1 MSESKGKI
9 IFAILAVLLLLFGGG
24 VTLYPFLN
32 GLWVEHTMHKD
43 AENFLLLLAEEE
55 KAPEKPMEN
64 ESYVIVGEAD
74 RTETTEPQPPAE
86 HTQLWLDMKAYNE
99 AIFREGQ
106 EGLSDPASYEKPS
119 FRLSDY
125 GLNSEVFGVLS
136 IPRLELRMPIYLGA
150 TKENMA
156 NGAAV
161 MGQTSLPIGGE
172 NTNCVLAGH
181 RGWNGAAYFLYV
193 DRLIPGDMV
202 TVTNLWET
210 LNYKV
215 SDIKVIDPN
224 DVEAIHIQAN
234 RELLTLLTCHPPAS
248 GGKQRYLVFCER
260 IDNMEV
266 S

>member
-1 MSESKGKI
+1 MSGSKGKI

-32 GLWVEHTMHKD
+32 GLWVDHTMHKN
-43 AENFLLLLAEEE
+43 AEEFLLLLEESAGELAEESQE
-55 KAPEKPMEN
+55 ET
-64 ESYVIVGEAD
+64 SYVIAGDAVTVES
-74 RTETTEPQPPAE
+74 TVPEQYPE
-86 HTQLWLDMKAYNE
+86 LWLDMKAYNE
-99 AIFREGQ
+99 TIFREGQ
-106 EGLSDPASYEKPS
+106 EGLSDPAAYEEPS

-125 GLNSEVFGVLS
+125 GLESEVFGVLS
-136 IPRLELRMPIYLGA
+136 LPRLELRMPIYLGA

-193 DRLIPGDMV
+193 DRLIPGDTV

-210 LNYKV
+210 LTYKV
-215 SDIKVIDPN
+215 SDIKVISPN
-224 DVEAIHIQAN
+224 DVEAIHIQTN

-260 IDNMEV
+260 TDNMEV

>member
-1 MSESKGKI
+1 MSGSKGKI

-43 AENFLLLLAEEE
+43 SEEFLLLLEDSPEET
-55 KAPEKPMEN
+55 KGGV
-64 ESYVIVGEAD
+64 SYVIAE
-74 RTETTEPQPPAE
+74 EPEKEKGTVPEQYP
-86 HTQLWLDMKAYNE
+86 QLWLDMKAYNE

-106 EGLSDPASYEKPS
+106 EGLADSAAYEKPS
-119 FRLSDY
+119 FHLGDY
-125 GLNSEVFGVLS
+125 GLESEVFGVLS

-193 DRLIPGDMV
+193 DRLIPGDTV

-215 SDIKVIDPN
+215 SDIKVISPN
-224 DVEAIHIQAN
+224 DVDAIHIQSN
-234 RELLTLLTCHPPAS
+234 RDLLTLLT
-248 GGKQRYLVFCER
+248 
-260 IDNMEV
+260 
-266 S
+266 

>member
-32 GLWVEHTMHKD
+32 GLWVEYTMHKD
-43 AENFLLLLAEEE
+43 SEEFLLLLEDSPEET
-55 KAPEKPMEN
+55 KGGV
-64 ESYVIVGEAD
+64 SYVIAE
-74 RTETTEPQPPAE
+74 EPEKEKGTVPEQYP
-86 HTQLWLDMKAYNE
+86 QLWLDMKAYNE

-106 EGLSDPASYEKPS
+106 EGLSDPAAYETPS
-119 FRLSDY
+119 FLLSDY

-193 DRLIPGDMV
+193 DRLIPGDTV

-224 DVEAIHIQAN
+224 DVEAIHIQSN

>member
-9 IFAILAVLLLLFGGG
+9 LFVILAVLLLLFGGG
-24 VTLYPFLN
+24 TMFYPALN
-32 GLWVEHTMHKD
+32 GLWVEHTMHRD
-43 AENFLLLLAEEE
+43 SEDFLLLLEEDAERTAEENSHVVPEEPESE
-55 KAPEKPMEN
+55 KSDVPEQ
-64 ESYVIVGEAD
+64 YA
-74 RTETTEPQPPAE
+74 
-86 HTQLWLDMKAYNE
+86 QLWLDMKAYNK

-106 EGLSDPASYEKPS
+106 KGLSDPSAYEDVC

-136 IPRLELRMPIYLGA
+136 IPKLNLQMPIYMGA

-156 NGAAV
+156 AGAAV
-161 MGQTSLPIGGE
+161 MGQTSLPIGGSD
-172 NTNCVLAGH
+172 TNCVLAGH
-181 RGWNGAAYFLYV
+181 RGWNGAAYFLYINQ
-193 DRLIPGDMV
+193 LEPGDTV

-215 SDIKVIDPN
+215 SEVRVISPN
-224 DVEAIHIQAN
+224 DVEAILIQPGH
-234 RELLTLLTCHPPAS
+234 ELLTLLTCRPPAS

-260 IDNMEV
+260 DYEMEV

>member
-1 MSESKGKI
+1 
-9 IFAILAVLLLLFGGG
+9 
-24 VTLYPFLN
+24 
-32 GLWVEHTMHKD
+32 
-43 AENFLLLLAEEE
+43 
-55 KAPEKPMEN
+55 
-64 ESYVIVGEAD
+64 
-74 RTETTEPQPPAE
+74 
-86 HTQLWLDMKAYNE
+86 MKAYYE

-106 EGLSDPASYEKPS
+106 EGLSDPAAYETPS
-119 FRLSDY
+119 FHLGDY
-125 GLNSEVFGVLS
+125 GLESEVFGVLS

-150 TKENMA
+150 TEENMA

-161 MGQTSLPIGGE
+161 MGQTSLPIGGT

-193 DRLIPGDMV
+193 DRLIPGDIV
-202 TVTNLWET
+202 TVTNPWET
-210 LNYKV
+210 MNYKV
-215 SDIKVIDPN
+215 SDIKVFDPN

>member
-1 MSESKGKI
+1 MSGSKGKI
-9 IFAILAVLLLLFGGG
+9 IVAILAVLLLLFGGG

-32 GLWVEHTMHKD
+32 GLWVNHTMHRD
-43 AENFLLLLAEEE
+43 AEKFLLLLEENE
-55 KAPEKPMEN
+55 EAPEKPMED
-64 ESYVIVGEAD
+64 ESYVIAGE
-74 RTETTEPQPPAE
+74 TETAE
-86 HTQLWLDMKAYNE
+86 STAPEQYPELWLDMKAYNE

-106 EGLSDPASYEKPS
+106 EGLSDPAAYEEPS
-119 FRLSDY
+119 FHLGDY

-161 MGQTSLPIGGE
+161 MGQTSLPIGGD

-193 DRLIPGDMV
+193 DRLIPGDTV

-210 LNYKV
+210 LNYNV
-215 SDIKVIDPN
+215 SEIKVISPN
-224 DVEAIHIQAN
+224 DVEAIHIRPN

-260 IDNMEV
+260 TDNMEV